1 MNRTW
6 KDTKEHLCELN
17 QKRYIHFDFP
27 IRNNEKERIIKRITQ
42 EIYNHRYLPFIRV
55 DIIYPKYS
63 KGNKQVK
70 NKVRKIT
77 LPAHHDALIYQYFG
91 YELSKRYEMY
101 VEDTSLDRI
110 SVAYR
115 LDKHISN
122 ITVAKEAIDFVTS
135 QEKCWI
141 IKGDFKHFFD
151 NLNHKVLKNQVQL
164 LLGNAYDQSYI
175 KMLKSIMNYRFVT
188 KKTLEKQLT
197 HANVDFPYKKMG
209 SKAYTNNLRQL
220 GNLLKQKVI
229 NLSPKNH
236 RGIPQGT
243 AVSAVLANI
252 YMIQF
257 DELLAEMMNKY
268 NGIYRRY
275 SDDFIII
282 IPQADISYED
292 IKNLKNEIITKSNE
306 INKLEIEHAKT
317 QLLSYSKEAKS
328 IYKYN
333 DVGWK
338 KSSLS
343 YLGFSFDGV
352 SVSLR
357 SNSIYKFIYR
367 SKRTIN
373 KYITLR
379 DVRERYLRKE
389 GPTSYVKKYNDQGI
403 KIYRLANP
411 TELYRKERIY
421 ALAGTMSERTFGTYH
436 RAVVRQCLA
445 LFNIERRSS
454 MLAYAKRAQKE
465 FQYKTRGKYRVVIQ
479 RQVEKQIRRNQRKVG
494 GINNEW

>member
-1 MNRTW
+1 
-6 KDTKEHLCELN
+6 
-17 QKRYIHFDFP
+17 
-27 IRNNEKERIIKRITQ
+27 
-42 EIYNHRYLPFIRV
+42 
-55 DIIYPKYS
+55 
-63 KGNKQVK
+63 
-70 NKVRKIT
+70 
-77 LPAHHDALIYQYFG
+77 
-91 YELSKRYEMY
+91 
-101 VEDTSLDRI
+101 
-110 SVAYR
+110 
-115 LDKHISN
+115 
-122 ITVAKEAIDFVTS
+122 
-135 QEKCWI
+135 
-141 IKGDFKHFFD
+141 
-151 NLNHKVLKNQVQL
+151 
-164 LLGNAYDQSYI
+164 
-175 KMLKSIMNYRFVT
+175 
-188 KKTLEKQLT
+188 
-197 HANVDFPYKKMG
+197 
-209 SKAYTNNLRQL
+209 
-220 GNLLKQKVI
+220 
-229 NLSPKNH
+229 
-236 RGIPQGT
+236 
-243 AVSAVLANI
+243 
-252 YMIQF
+252 MIQF

-292 IKNLKNEIITKSNE
+292 IKNLKNEIITKSDE

-328 IYKYN
+328 IYKY
-333 DVGWK
+333 DDLGWK

-379 DVRERYLRKE
+379 NARERYLRKE

-403 KIYRLANP
+403 KNYRLANP

-421 ALAGTMSERTFGTYH
+421 ALAGTMSERTFVTYH
-436 RAVVRQCLA
+436 RTVVRQCLA

-494 GINNEW
+494 GINDEW

>member
-1 MNRTW
+1 MDRNW
-6 KDTKEHLCELN
+6 KSTQEHLSELA

-27 IRNNEKERIIKRITQ
+27 IRDMEKERCIKGITQ

-63 KGNKQVK
+63 KRNKKVR
-70 NKVRKIT
+70 NKIRKIT

-91 YELSKRYEMY
+91 YELSKRYELY
-101 VEDTSLDRI
+101 VENTPIDKI

-122 ITVAKEAIDFVTS
+122 ITVAKEVIDFITS

-151 NLNHKVLKNQVQL
+151 NLNHKVLKNQVQQ
-164 LLGNAYDQSYI
+164 LLGDTYDQAYI
-175 KMLKSIMNYRFVT
+175 RMLKSIMNYRFIT

-197 HANVDFPYKKMG
+197 HADVDFPYSRMG
-209 SKAYTNNLRQL
+209 NKAYTNNLKQL
-220 GNLLKQKVI
+220 GNLLRQGII
-229 NLSPKNH
+229 NLSSKN
-236 RGIPQGT
+236 RIGIPQGT

-257 DELLAEMMNKY
+257 DHLLAETMSKY

-275 SDDFIII
+275 SDDFIIVV
-282 IPQADISYED
+282 PQKDITYED
-292 IKNLKNEIITKSNE
+292 IKILKNEIINKSNE
-306 INKLEIEHAKT
+306 INKLEIEHEKT
-317 QLLSYSKEAKS
+317 QLLFYSKDTRS
-328 IYKYN
+328 IYKY
-333 DVGWK
+333 DDGRYK
-338 KSSLS
+338 KSLFS

-357 SNSIYKFIYR
+357 SNSLYRFIYR

-373 KYITLR
+373 KFITYR
-379 DVRERYLRKE
+379 DARERFIKE
-389 GPTSYVKKYNDQGI
+389 KGPTSHVKKYNDQGI
-403 KIYRLANP
+403 KAYRIANT

-421 ALAGTMSERTFGTYH
+421 RLAGLMPKRTFGTYH

-454 MLAYAKRAQKE
+454 MLAYAKKAQKE
-465 FQYKTRGKYRVVIQ
+465 FQYKTNGKYRVVIQ
-479 RQVEKQIRRNQRKVG
+479 RQVEKQVRRNQRKVG
-494 GINNEW
+494 GIDEW